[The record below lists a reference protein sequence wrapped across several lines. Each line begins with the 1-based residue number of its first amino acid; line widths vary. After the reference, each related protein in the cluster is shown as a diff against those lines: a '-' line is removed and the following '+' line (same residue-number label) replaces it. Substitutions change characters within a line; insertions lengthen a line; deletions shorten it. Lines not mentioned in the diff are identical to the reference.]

1 MTEDY
6 ICRTYGALIFYVN
19 LFCRDSALRAS
30 SPAYKLP
37 LLLLFLNSSVPQILK
52 SSVPQI
58 LKSSIP
64 YNNFLDDVAVGVFD
78 IDKINT

>member
-1 MTEDY
+1 MGIQNSPSYLSFFIPILKFTTKTSPVKDDRDY

-37 LLLLFLNSSVPQILK
+37 LLLLFLNSL
-52 SSVPQI
+52 
-58 LKSSIP
+58 IP
-64 YNNFLDDVAVGVFD
+64 
-78 IDKINT
+78 